1 MKIIKQCMS
10 GILTPIECIYHLF
23 YNSKILAILNVI
35 IILIV
40 LLLKIP
46 IYHKTLFLGISLS
59 MLLYL
64 WTNTILF
71 AKKMIEIG
79 IRHHLKTKKVIL
91 VIFSLIITYSLAYY
105 AIYNYNNPSFSG
117 NLDKTD
123 GKEDDESG
131 YKGSFGRYLDMV
143 YFTITTMFTGNYGD
157 IVPRD
162 RFTRFI
168 VITQFIIS
176 AVLISVLLAKS
187 D

>member
-1 MKIIKQCMS
+1 MKFINQCISGAIK
-10 GILTPIECIYHLF
+10 PIDCIYHLF
-23 YNSKILAILNVI
+23 SNSKILVIINVVI
-35 IILIV
+35 IILV
-40 LLLKIP
+40 LLLKLP

-71 AKKMIEIG
+71 AKRMIDIG
-79 IRHHLKTKKVIL
+79 IRHHLKTKKVL
-91 VIFSLIITYSLAYY
+91 LLLFSLIITYSLAYY
-105 AIYNYNNPSFSG
+105 SIYNYNNPSFSG
-117 NLDKTD
+117 HLDKTD

-131 YKGSFGRYLDMV
+131 YKGSFGRYLDMI

-176 AVLISVLLAKS
+176 AILVSVLLVKS